1 MSFSLK
7 PYNTFGLD
15 VRARDGIVV
24 RDFAMFPAAFDK
36 IRKNGTGFITLGHGS
51 DVLFKGDYDGTVIVN
66 RLMGV
71 EFNEDANTHYVKA
84 QAGETFHDIVALT
97 MKKGIYGL
105 ENLAM
110 IPGTVG
116 GAPVQNIGAYGVS
129 LSDFCRYV
137 EVLDLVTGKVDR
149 IMGRDCGFGYRTSVF
164 RTPEN
169 QARYIITAVELAIP
183 KDWKPETSYSA
194 LSSQNLE
201 TPEAIFDFVCSTR
214 KIKLPDPK
222 VLGNA
227 GSFFRN
233 PVVPK
238 ETLALIQK
246 TYENVPHYPA
256 ESNPEMVKLAAGWLI
271 DQAGC
276 RGLNLGTAG
285 TYRNQA
291 LVLVNYGGATPD
303 DLVNAAK
310 HVQSR
315 VEDTFGVHLDPEVR
329 IYGEKGECQL

>member
-1 MSFSLK
+1 M
-7 PYNTFGLD
+7 
-15 VRARDGIVV
+15 
-24 RDFAMFPAAFDK
+24 
-36 IRKNGTGFITLGHGS
+36 
-51 DVLFKGDYDGTVIVN
+51 
-66 RLMGV
+66 
-71 EFNEDANTHYVKA
+71 
-84 QAGETFHDIVALT
+84 
-97 MKKGIYGL
+97 
-105 ENLAM
+105 
-110 IPGTVG
+110 
-116 GAPVQNIGAYGVS
+116 
-129 LSDFCRYV
+129 

-169 QARYIITAVELAIP
+169 QARYIITAVELALP
-183 KDWKPETSYSA
+183 KDWKPETSYNA

-201 TPEAIFDFVCSTR
+201 TPEDIYDFVCSTR

-233 PVVPK
+233 PVVSR

-246 TYENVPHYPA
+246 TFENVPHYPA

-310 HVQSR
+310 HVQTR
-315 VEDTFGVHLDPEVR
+315 VEDAFGVHLDPEVR